1 MCYTQ
6 EIPPESL
13 LDTISKIS
21 SIVIAVFSLFFT
33 VYIFWYQN
41 KKSKENN
48 ADLRKRDS
56 LKTII
61 LEHNLTWLFSFFDN
75 VQTEIKAVNIKI
87 LSNEEKRVLNDKLQD
102 ELKNIRLKFTD
113 LLLAVDKEL
122 YENIKNSLD
131 DLIDD
136 LTESMFD
143 EGINLT
149 HKPKFE
155 EKITSSISKYK
166 TNIIKALYDYSK
178 E

>member
-1 MCYTQ
+1 MCCTP
-6 EIPPESL
+6 EIPAESM

-21 SIVIAVFSLFFT
+21 SIVIAIFSLFFT

-48 ADLRKRDS
+48 ADSRKRDS
-56 LKTII
+56 MKTII
-61 LEHNLTWLFSFFDN
+61 LEHNLTWLFSFFDS
-75 VQTEIKAVNIKI
+75 VQTEIKAVNIKV
-87 LSNEEKRVLNDKLQD
+87 LTDSEKEVLNDKLQD

-113 LLLAVDKEL
+113 LLLAVDKDL

-131 DLIDD
+131 DLIDA

-166 TNIIKALYDYSK
+166 TNIIKALYDYNK

>member
-1 MCYTQ
+1 MFCNQ
-6 EIPPESL
+6 EIPTEPM
-13 LDTISKIS
+13 LDIISKVS
-21 SIVIAVFSLFFT
+21 SIVIALFSLFFT
-33 VYIFWYQN
+33 IYIFWYQN

-48 ADLRKRDS
+48 ADSRKRDS
-56 LKTII
+56 MKTII
-61 LEHNLTWLFSFFDN
+61 LEHNLTWLFSFFDT
-75 VQTEIKAVNIKI
+75 VQNEIKVVNIMV
-87 LSNEEKRVLNDKLQD
+87 LSDSEKEVLNDKLQD

-113 LLLAVDKEL
+113 LLLAVDKDL

-155 EKITSSISKYK
+155 EKIISSISRYK
-166 TNIIKALYDYSK
+166 TDIIKTLYDYNK